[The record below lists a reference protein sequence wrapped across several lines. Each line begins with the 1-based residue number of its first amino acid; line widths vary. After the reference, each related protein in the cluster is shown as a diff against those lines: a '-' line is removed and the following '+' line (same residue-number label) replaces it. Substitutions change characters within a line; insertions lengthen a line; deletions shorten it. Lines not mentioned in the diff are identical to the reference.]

1 VYFNQGMAALI
12 TLTTA
17 TLFKDHYKLDPG
29 KVQVLL
35 SIISAPW
42 TIKIVY
48 GWISD
53 NIPIFGSRRKSYI
66 IICSILQ
73 FTALM
78 LMSLFS
84 DTDYR
89 LAVFLLT
96 VTSMTGATID
106 VISDSLIVI

>member
-1 VYFNQGMAALI
+1 LGGLATAA
-12 TLTTA
+12 
-17 TLFKDHYKLDPG
+17 LFKDHFKLDPG
-29 KVQVLL
+29 KVQVFN
-35 SIISAPW
+35 SVIMFPW

-78 LMSLFS
+78 IMSLFT

-89 LAVFLLT
+89 FAVFLITVNSLT
-96 VTSMTGATID
+96 AAIID